1 MTSLFTFCLISINF
15 EVFKHSEIIRYITLK
30 VSLGTNCAMVY
41 QNMDSLCLKL
51 EAEFMLDYANEAKC
65 KQ

>member
-1 MTSLFTFCLISINF
+1 MTSLFTFCLISIKFLNTHF
-15 EVFKHSEIIRYITLK
+15 SEIIRYITLK
-30 VSLGTNCAMVY
+30 VSVGTNCAMVY

-51 EAEFMLDYANEAKC
+51 EAEFILDYANEAKC